1 MGNGRGGGFVCVS
14 RWGKRSRAGDLR
26 LLCLFVVAAGGLV
39 CSQRGFSQ
47 ENVNPVVTNAVT
59 AMGAVAGTDAPGGVS
74 SSAVPDAPLESG
86 AALDSGAAAE
96 SGAPPGTNAT
106 NTVVDPHTSAATGAV
121 MTPQPV
127 HRKQQVASDISVMT
141 MFPYGDYRLFAATVR
156 CYAWTMGVEYDR
168 NSWGHVIGSRVDYI
182 VEFIPVL
189 LLNQPAQPNF
199 WGGGTTPAQKWVP
212 GISISPFGF
221 RFLWRE
227 NKAIKPYVSTKL
239 GAAVFTQKALSPE
252 ASYVNFNIQASFGV
266 QVKVSENWDVRVDP
280 FQFFHVSNGYLAA
293 SNPGMDELGMRFG
306 VTYHLTKGNQV
317 K

>member
-1 MGNGRGGGFVCVS
+1 
-14 RWGKRSRAGDLR
+14 
-26 LLCLFVVAAGGLV
+26 
-39 CSQRGFSQ
+39 
-47 ENVNPVVTNAVT
+47 
-59 AMGAVAGTDAPGGVS
+59 
-74 SSAVPDAPLESG
+74 
-86 AALDSGAAAE
+86 
-96 SGAPPGTNAT
+96 
-106 NTVVDPHTSAATGAV
+106 

-127 HRKQQVASDISVMT
+127 HRKQKVASDISVMT

-182 VEFIPVL
+182 VEFIPVFQ
-189 LLNQPAQPNF
+189 LNQPAQPDF
-199 WGGGTTPAQKWVP
+199 WGGGMTPAQKWVP

-266 QVKVSENWDVRVDP
+266 QVKMTENWDLRVDP

-306 VTYHLTKGNQV
+306 VTYHLTKGSQV
-317 K
+317 R